1 MEKTWR
7 LLTNIIA
14 AVLMGLVT
22 ACGSGS
28 PGTGTVPPSLSPSL
42 PADPATPGQSSWER
56 HQEDGGRYF
65 DQGMDCVDAEDETC
79 ALEAFENAIA
89 EYSKAIELNPGAIK
103 SYYNRGQAHKERG
116 DIYFDR
122 ENSAYKTEY
131 ENARGNF
138 SEVIEQQPE
147 EQEMLVDALYH
158 RGILYYQDASF
169 AEAIADFDRA
179 IELAPED
186 SELYL
191 QRGDTYAEMG
201 KTDLAIADF
210 SKAIAMPPDNPEAYY
225 LRARAYE
232 DKGENALALA
242 DFEKVLELDKER
254 GEVPVEVKEFAQ
266 KRVEELLQSVEKP

>member
-22 ACGSGS
+22 ACGGEG
-28 PGTGTVPPSLSPSL
+28 GTGTVPPSLSPSL

-65 DQGMDCVDAEDETC
+65 DQGMDCVDAENETC

-89 EYSKAIELNPGAIK
+89 EYSKAIELNHGAIK
-103 SYYNRGQAHKERG
+103 SYYNRGQAHQERG
-116 DIYFDR
+116 DIYFDLGMD
-122 ENSAYKTEY
+122 EAATDAYDK
-131 ENARGNF
+131 AKDDF
-138 SEVIEQQPE
+138 SQVIDQQPDDRN
-147 EQEMLVDALYH
+147 MLTDALYN
-158 RGILYYQDASF
+158 RGMLYYQDASF
-169 AEAIADFDRA
+169 AEAIADFDKA

-191 QRGDTYAEMG
+191 QRGDIYAEMG

-210 SKAIAMPPDNPEAYY
+210 SKAIESMPDNPEAYY

-232 DKGENALALA
+232 DKGENTLALA
-242 DFEKVLELDKER
+242 DFEKVLELEKE
-254 GEVPVEVKEFAQ
+254 GVEVPVEVKKFVQ
-266 KRVEELLQSVEKP
+266 KRVEELSQSVEKP